1 MSIDKNYLN
10 KFIRTTEKAA
20 IGAFPFI
27 GKGDK
32 NAADKGSVDMM
43 RNELNTIDM
52 NGEVVIGEG
61 EMDEAPMLYIGE
73 KVGTKNG
80 PELDIALD
88 PLEGTNLVAKNL
100 PNAFSMLAVC
110 EKGNL
115 FSAPDTYM
123 EKIAIGPNLPKDL
136 LDLDNSVEEN
146 IKLLSEAKKKSIDKI
161 TACVLKRPRHEEII
175 KKLENLNVHIKF
187 ISDGDV
193 SGAISVADP
202 NTNVDIYLG
211 IGGGPEGVLAAAALS
226 CMGGQI
232 QTRLVLDDEQLKRA
246 KKLGIK
252 DEKKKYNIDEMI
264 KGDVIFC
271 ASAITSGDIVD
282 GIKDLGDKYEVS
294 TFALHKDY
302 KIFNKIKNFH
312 LKKWVSRHY

>member
-1 MSIDKNYLN
+1 MSIDKNYFN

-20 IGAFPFI
+20 IGAFPFV

-43 RNELNTIDM
+43 RNELNKIDM
-52 NGEVVIGEG
+52 KGKVVIGEG

-80 PELDIALD
+80 LELDIALD
-88 PLEGTNLVAKNL
+88 PLEGTNFVAQNL
-100 PNAFSMLAVC
+100 PNAFSILAVC

-115 FSAPDTYM
+115 LSAPDTYM
-123 EKIAIGPNLPKDL
+123 EKIAIGPNLPQNL
-136 LDLDNSVEEN
+136 LDLDNSVEKN
-146 IKLLSEAKKKSIDKI
+146 IKLLSEAKKKNIDKI
-161 TACVLKRPRHEEII
+161 TACVLKRPRHEKIV
-175 KKLENLNVHIKF
+175 KSLENLNVKIKF

-193 SGAISVADP
+193 LGAIAVAYP
-202 NTNVDIYLG
+202 NTNIDIYLG

-232 QTRLVLDDEQLKRA
+232 QTRLVLDDQQLKRA

-252 DEKKKYNIDEMI
+252 DEKKKYYIDDMI

-271 ASAITSGDIVD
+271 ASAVTNGDLVD
-282 GIKDLGDKYEVS
+282 GIRDLGDKYEVS
-294 TFALHKDY
+294 TLALHKDF
-302 KIFNKIKNFH
+302 KIFKKVKNFY
-312 LKKWVSRHY
+312 LKK

>member
-1 MSIDKNYLN
+1 MSIDKNYLE
-10 KFIRTTEKAA
+10 KFIKATEKAA

-32 NAADKGSVDMM
+32 NAADQGSVDMM
-43 RNELNTIDM
+43 RSELNNIDM
-52 NGEVVIGEG
+52 TGEVVIGEG

-73 KVGTKNG
+73 KVGKKNG
-80 PELDIALD
+80 QSLDIALD
-88 PLEGTNLVAKNL
+88 PLEGTNFVAKNL

-123 EKIAIGPNLPKDL
+123 EKIAVGQNLPKNL
-136 LDLDNSVEEN
+136 LDLDFSVEKN
-146 IKLLSEAKKKSIDKI
+146 IKLLSEARKKDLSQI
-161 TACVLKRPRHEEII
+161 TACVLQRPRHDKII
-175 KKLENLNVHIKF
+175 QSLRNLNVKIKF

-202 NTNVDIYLG
+202 KTNIDIYLG

-232 QTRLVLDDEQLKRA
+232 QTRLVLDEEQTKKA
-246 KKLGIK
+246 VKLGIK
-252 DEKKKYNIDEMI
+252 DLKKKYNIEDMI
-264 KGDVIFC
+264 RGDVMFC
-271 ASAITSGDIVD
+271 ASAITNGEIID
-282 GIKDLGDKYEVS
+282 GVKDLGDKYEVS
-294 TFALHKDY
+294 TFALHKNL
-302 KIFNKIKNFH
+302 KISKKIKYH
-312 LKKWVSRHY
+312 LK

>member
-1 MSIDKNYLN
+1 MSIDKDYFN
-10 KFIRTTEKAA
+10 KFVRTTEKAA

-27 GKGDK
+27 GKGNK

-43 RNELNTIDM
+43 RNELNLIDM
-52 NGEVVIGEG
+52 KGEVVIGEG
-61 EMDEAPMLYIGE
+61 ELDEAPMLYMGE

-80 PELDIALD
+80 LELDIALD
-88 PLEGTNLVAKNL
+88 PLEGTNFVAKNL

-123 EKIAIGPNLPKDL
+123 EKIAVGPNLPKNL
-136 LDLDNSVEEN
+136 LDLDNSIEKN
-146 IKLLSEAKKKSIDKI
+146 IKLLSEAKKKKVDKI
-161 TACVLKRPRHEEII
+161 TACVLKRPRHDKII
-175 KKLENLNVHIKF
+175 KSLENLNVNIKF

-193 SGAISVADP
+193 LGAISVADP

-226 CMGGQI
+226 CMDGQI
-232 QTRLVLDDEQLKRA
+232 QTRLVLDDQQLKRA

-252 DEKKKYNIDEMI
+252 DEKKKYNIDDMI

-271 ASAITSGDIVD
+271 ASAITNGDIVD
-282 GIKDLGDKYEVS
+282 GVKDLGDKYEVS
-294 TFALHKDY
+294 TFALHKDF
-302 KIFNKIKNFH
+302 KIFKKVKNFH
-312 LKKWVSRHY
+312 PKK

>member
-1 MSIDKNYLN
+1 MSIDKNYFN
-10 KFIRTTEKAA
+10 KFVKTTEKAA

-43 RNELNTIDM
+43 RNELNLIDM
-52 NGEVVIGEG
+52 KGEVVIGEG

-80 PELDIALD
+80 MELDIALD
-88 PLEGTNLVAKNL
+88 PLEGTNFVAKNL

-123 EKIAIGPNLPKDL
+123 EKIAVGPNLPNNL
-136 LDLDNSVEEN
+136 LDLDNSVEKN
-146 IKLLSEAKKKSIDKI
+146 IKLLSEAKKKKVDKI
-161 TACVLKRPRHEEII
+161 TACVLKRSRHNKII
-175 KKLENLNVHIKF
+175 KSLENLNVNIKF

-202 NTNVDIYLG
+202 NTNIDIYLG

-232 QTRLVLDDEQLKRA
+232 QTRLVLDDQQLKRA

-252 DEKKKYNIDEMI
+252 DEKKKYNIDDMI

-271 ASAITSGDIVD
+271 ASAITNGDIVD

-294 TFALHKDY
+294 TFALHKDF
-302 KIFNKIKNFH
+302 KIFKKVKNFH
-312 LKKWVSRHY
+312 LKK

>member
-1 MSIDKNYLN
+1 MSIDKDYFN

-32 NAADKGSVDMM
+32 NSADKGSVDMM

-88 PLEGTNLVAKNL
+88 PLEGTNFVAKNL

-123 EKIAIGPNLPKDL
+123 EKIAVGPNLPKNL
-136 LDLDNSVEEN
+136 LDLDNSVEKN
-146 IKLLSEAKKKSIDKI
+146 IKLLSEAKKKKVDKI
-161 TACVLKRPRHEEII
+161 TACVLKRPRHDKII
-175 KKLENLNVHIKF
+175 KSLENLNVNIKF

-193 SGAISVADP
+193 LGAISVADP

-226 CMGGQI
+226 CMDGQI
-232 QTRLVLDDEQLKRA
+232 QTRLVLDDQQLKRA

-252 DEKKKYNIDEMI
+252 DEKKKYNIDDMI

-271 ASAITSGDIVD
+271 ASAITNGDIVD
-282 GIKDLGDKYEVS
+282 GVKDLGDKYEVS
-294 TFALHKDY
+294 TFALHKDF
-302 KIFNKIKNFH
+302 KIFKKVKNFH
-312 LKKWVSRHY
+312 PKK

>member
-1 MSIDKNYLN
+1 MSIDKNYFN
-10 KFIRTTEKAA
+10 KFVKTTEKAA

-43 RNELNTIDM
+43 RNELNAIDM
-52 NGEVVIGEG
+52 KGEVVIGEG

-80 PELDIALD
+80 LELDIALD
-88 PLEGTNLVAKNL
+88 PLEGTNFVAKNL

-123 EKIAIGPNLPKDL
+123 EKIAVGPNLPKNL
-136 LDLDNSVEEN
+136 LDLDNSVEKN
-146 IKLLSEAKKKSIDKI
+146 IKLLSEAKKKKVDKI
-161 TACVLKRPRHEEII
+161 TACILKRPRHDKII
-175 KKLENLNVHIKF
+175 KSLENLNVNIKF

-193 SGAISVADP
+193 LGAISVADP

-226 CMGGQI
+226 CMDGQI
-232 QTRLVLDDEQLKRA
+232 QTRLVLDDQQLKRA

-252 DEKKKYNIDEMI
+252 DEKKKYNIDDMI

-271 ASAITSGDIVD
+271 ASAITNGDIVD
-282 GIKDLGDKYEVS
+282 GVKDLGDKYEVS
-294 TFALHKDY
+294 TFALHKDF
-302 KIFNKIKNFH
+302 KIFKKVKNFH
-312 LKKWVSRHY
+312 PKK

>member
-1 MSIDKNYLN
+1 MSIDKNYFN
-10 KFIRTTEKAA
+10 KFVKTTEKAA

-43 RNELNTIDM
+43 RNELNLIDM
-52 NGEVVIGEG
+52 KGEVVIGEG

-80 PELDIALD
+80 LELDIALD
-88 PLEGTNLVAKNL
+88 PLEGTNFVAKNL

-123 EKIAIGPNLPKDL
+123 EKIAVGPNLPKNL
-136 LDLDNSVEEN
+136 LDLDNSVEKN
-146 IKLLSEAKKKSIDKI
+146 IKLLSEAKKKKVDKI
-161 TACVLKRPRHEEII
+161 TACVLKRPRHDKII
-175 KKLENLNVHIKF
+175 KSLENLNVNIKF

-193 SGAISVADP
+193 AGAISVADP

-226 CMGGQI
+226 CMDGQI
-232 QTRLVLDDEQLKRA
+232 QTRLVLDDQQLKRA

-252 DEKKKYNIDEMI
+252 DEKKKYNIDDMI

-271 ASAITSGDIVD
+271 ASAITNGDIVD
-282 GIKDLGDKYEVS
+282 GVKDLGDKYEVS
-294 TFALHKDY
+294 TFALHKDF
-302 KIFNKIKNFH
+302 KIFKKVKNFH
-312 LKKWVSRHY
+312 PKK

>member
-1 MSIDKNYLN
+1 MSIDKDYFK

-43 RNELNTIDM
+43 RNELNSIDM
-52 NGEVVIGEG
+52 NGEIVIGEG
-61 EMDEAPMLYIGE
+61 EMDEAPMLYFGE

-80 PELDIALD
+80 LELDIALD
-88 PLEGTNLVAKNL
+88 PLEGTNFVAKNL

-123 EKIAIGPNLPKDL
+123 EKIAIGPNLPKNL
-136 LDLDNSVEEN
+136 LDLDNTVEKN
-146 IKLLSEAKKKSIDKI
+146 IKLLSDAKKKSVNKI
-161 TACVLKRPRHEEII
+161 TACVLKRPRHDEII
-175 KKLENLNVHIKF
+175 KRLENLSVNIKF
-187 ISDGDV
+187 ISDGV
-193 SGAISVADP
+193 VFGAISVADP
-202 NTNVDIYLG
+202 STNIDIYLG

-232 QTRLVLDDEQLKRA
+232 QTRLVLDDQQLTRA

-271 ASAITSGDIVD
+271 ASAITNGDIVD

-302 KIFNKIKNFH
+302 KIFEKVKNFYP
-312 LKKWVSRHY
+312 KK